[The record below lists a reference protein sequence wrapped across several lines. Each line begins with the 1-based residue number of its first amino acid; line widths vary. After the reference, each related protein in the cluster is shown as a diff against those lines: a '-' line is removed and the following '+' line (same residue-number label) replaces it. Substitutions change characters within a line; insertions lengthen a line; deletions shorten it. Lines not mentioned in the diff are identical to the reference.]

1 MSWTLE
7 WFWQWSVYSGRFR
20 RTSAIAVSSACPER
34 HRSPLLLRCLED
46 YLAGQRFPLHLVH
59 TDASVLQ
66 PPR

>member
-1 MSWTLE
+1 MTADE
-7 WFWQWSVYSGRFR
+7 IR
-20 RTSAIAVSSACPER
+20 ACPER